1 MPIPGGCLNK
11 LSLILVLLFVA
22 VLVQAR
28 HEEWQWALQIAGD
41 IEYVRE
47 HGIVSDA
54 DGNCYV
60 TGAFSGTAIFGN
72 STIRTNGNSD
82 IFIAKLDSNGNWLW
96 ARQAGGTGGDSGNA
110 IAIDSNGNSYITGF
124 FQFDAAFGE
133 SILNGGFRESIYIV
147 KLDADSNWQWANR
160 LGGAEQGEGYAIATD
175 PEGSCYVTGYFGG
188 TGSFGGTI
196 LSATSPAD
204 TFVAKMDTNGNV
216 LWAKQA
222 KGTLQNTGYSIC
234 ADEQGNSYI
243 TGYFAGSC
251 KFGSDTITASSYADV
266 YMAKLDKDGYWR
278 WAADTNGFGISFGNA
293 VTTDAVGNCFVTGG
307 LNGTAVWSNITLDSE
322 DIPNL
327 FVAKLGN
334 NEGGN
339 NGSVP
344 VVNVT
349 LHGNYPNPFS
359 TQTAI
364 KYELIEPAP
373 IRIDIYN
380 LKGQLVNTIV
390 NESKTAGAY
399 FTIWNGTDRKNLKVA
414 NGVYYYTLSSNKLKH
429 TRKMIVL
436 K

>member
-1 MPIPGGCLNK
+1 
-11 LSLILVLLFVA
+11 
-22 VLVQAR
+22 
-28 HEEWQWALQIAGD
+28 
-41 IEYVRE
+41 
-47 HGIVSDA
+47 
-54 DGNCYV
+54 
-60 TGAFSGTAIFGN
+60 
-72 STIRTNGNSD
+72 
-82 IFIAKLDSNGNWLW
+82 
-96 ARQAGGTGGDSGNA
+96 
-110 IAIDSNGNSYITGF
+110 
-124 FQFDAAFGE
+124 
-133 SILNGGFRESIYIV
+133 
-147 KLDADSNWQWANR
+147 
-160 LGGAEQGEGYAIATD
+160 
-175 PEGSCYVTGYFGG
+175 
-188 TGSFGGTI
+188 
-196 LSATSPAD
+196 
-204 TFVAKMDTNGNV
+204 
-216 LWAKQA
+216 
-222 KGTLQNTGYSIC
+222 
-234 ADEQGNSYI
+234 
-243 TGYFAGSC
+243 
-251 KFGSDTITASSYADV
+251 
-266 YMAKLDKDGYWR
+266 MAKLDKDGYWR

-307 LNGTAVWSNITLDSE
+307 FNGTAVWSNITLDSE
-322 DIPNL
+322 DIPYL

-359 TQTAI
+359 SQTAI

-373 IRIDIYN
+373 IRIDIHN